1 MIYQRHL
8 FPKPRA
14 KNKEPARWVQ
24 PVSEVIKVSNYSI
37 RRGFFYVGG
46 QLKSLAP
53 FDLNEDLS
61 LIDPTLEV
69 GADDP
74 DYANIKPEYW
84 FGYISAPD
92 ADGNMQRWAVEW
104 GGAGQL
110 GSQGITSGTLRPGDE
125 VIVVGNPGRKDGD
138 FRVRMRSLRRT
149 SDGFGWGQAPGEVF
163 D

>member
-1 MIYQRHL
+1 
-8 FPKPRA
+8 
-14 KNKEPARWVQ
+14 
-24 PVSEVIKVSNYSI
+24 
-37 RRGFFYVGG
+37 
-46 QLKSLAP
+46 
-53 FDLNEDLS
+53 
-61 LIDPTLEV
+61 
-69 GADDP
+69 
-74 DYANIKPEYW
+74 
-84 FGYISAPD
+84 
-92 ADGNMQRWAVEW
+92 MQRWAVEW

>member
-1 MIYQRHL
+1 MKVKLLALL
-8 FPKPRA
+8 FMA
-14 KNKEPARWVQ
+14 ALATGGPADAHHSFAATYFEDQTIQIEGRLLQFQFRNPHSFVQ
-24 PVSEVIKVSNYSI
+24 
-37 RRGFFYVGG
+37 
-46 QLKSLAP
+46 
-53 FDLNEDLS
+53 
-61 LIDPTLEV
+61 
-69 GADDP
+69 
-74 DYANIKPEYW
+74 
-84 FGYISAPD
+84 ISAPD

-125 VIVVGNPGRKDGD
+125 VIVVGNPGRKAGD

>member
-1 MIYQRHL
+1 MKVKLLALL
-8 FPKPRA
+8 FMAALATGGSAYAHHSFAATYFEDQTIQIEGRLLQFQFRNPHSF
-14 KNKEPARWVQ
+14 VQ
-24 PVSEVIKVSNYSI
+24 
-37 RRGFFYVGG
+37 
-46 QLKSLAP
+46 
-53 FDLNEDLS
+53 
-61 LIDPTLEV
+61 
-69 GADDP
+69 
-74 DYANIKPEYW
+74 
-84 FGYISAPD
+84 ISAPD

-110 GSQGITSGTLRPGDE
+110 GSQGITSGTLRPGDA

>member
-1 MIYQRHL
+1 MKVKLLALL
-8 FPKPRA
+8 FMAALATGGSAYAHHSFAATYFEDQTIQIEGRLLQFQFRNPHSF
-14 KNKEPARWVQ
+14 VQ
-24 PVSEVIKVSNYSI
+24 
-37 RRGFFYVGG
+37 
-46 QLKSLAP
+46 
-53 FDLNEDLS
+53 
-61 LIDPTLEV
+61 
-69 GADDP
+69 
-74 DYANIKPEYW
+74 
-84 FGYISAPD
+84 ISAPD
-92 ADGNMQRWAVEW
+92 ADDNMQRWAVEW

>member
-1 MIYQRHL
+1 MNGMKVKLLALL
-8 FPKPRA
+8 FMAALATGGTAYAHHSFAATYFEDQTIQIEGRLLQFQFRNPHSF
-14 KNKEPARWVQ
+14 VQ
-24 PVSEVIKVSNYSI
+24 
-37 RRGFFYVGG
+37 
-46 QLKSLAP
+46 
-53 FDLNEDLS
+53 
-61 LIDPTLEV
+61 
-69 GADDP
+69 
-74 DYANIKPEYW
+74 
-84 FGYISAPD
+84 ISAPD

>member
-1 MIYQRHL
+1 MNGMKVKLLALL
-8 FPKPRA
+8 FMAALATGGSAYAHHSFAATYFEDQTIQIEGRLLQFQFRNPHSF
-14 KNKEPARWVQ
+14 VQ
-24 PVSEVIKVSNYSI
+24 
-37 RRGFFYVGG
+37 
-46 QLKSLAP
+46 
-53 FDLNEDLS
+53 
-61 LIDPTLEV
+61 
-69 GADDP
+69 
-74 DYANIKPEYW
+74 
-84 FGYISAPD
+84 ISAPD

>member
-1 MIYQRHL
+1 MKVKLLALL
-8 FPKPRA
+8 FMAAFATGGSAYAHHSFAATYFEDQTIQIEGRLLQFQFRNPHSF
-14 KNKEPARWVQ
+14 VQ
-24 PVSEVIKVSNYSI
+24 
-37 RRGFFYVGG
+37 
-46 QLKSLAP
+46 
-53 FDLNEDLS
+53 
-61 LIDPTLEV
+61 
-69 GADDP
+69 
-74 DYANIKPEYW
+74 
-84 FGYISAPD
+84 ISAPD

-138 FRVRMRSLRRT
+138 FRVRMRSLWRT

>member
-1 MIYQRHL
+1 MKVKLLALL
-8 FPKPRA
+8 FMA
-14 KNKEPARWVQ
+14 ALATGGPAYAHHSFAATYFEDQTIQIEGRLLQFQFRNPHSFVQ
-24 PVSEVIKVSNYSI
+24 
-37 RRGFFYVGG
+37 
-46 QLKSLAP
+46 
-53 FDLNEDLS
+53 
-61 LIDPTLEV
+61 
-69 GADDP
+69 
-74 DYANIKPEYW
+74 
-84 FGYISAPD
+84 ISAPD

>member
-1 MIYQRHL
+1 MKVKLLALL
-8 FPKPRA
+8 FMAALATGGSAYAHHSFAATYFEDQTIQIEGRLLQFQFRNPHSF
-14 KNKEPARWVQ
+14 VQ
-24 PVSEVIKVSNYSI
+24 
-37 RRGFFYVGG
+37 
-46 QLKSLAP
+46 
-53 FDLNEDLS
+53 
-61 LIDPTLEV
+61 
-69 GADDP
+69 
-74 DYANIKPEYW
+74 
-84 FGYISAPD
+84 ISAPD